1 MRLANYSFLRVE
13 TDNMCNKRLIGIK
26 ITQSKIKL
34 FNIKNLI
41 VMIRLECGIP
51 YFMIR
56 ITSDLMPTVGISIS
70 ENFQRKRFT
79 YLHIDEPV
87 KSFN

>member
-1 MRLANYSFLRVE
+1 MRLANYSFLCVE
-13 TDNMCNKRLIGIK
+13 TDNICNKRLIGIK

-56 ITSDLMPTVGISIS
+56 ITSDLMPTVGIS